1 METYEEDRKEILNL
15 VGHKYEE
22 KESNSHDKIHDTK
35 SSTKDLTKSYFKTL
49 SMEVKENLMILYIY
63 DFELLNYDPQMYI

>member
-15 VGHKYEE
+15 VGLKFEE
-22 KESNSHDKIHDTK
+22 KKSNSHDKIHDKK

-49 SMEVKENLMILYIY
+49 SMEVKENLMILYKY
-63 DFELLNYDPQMYI
+63 DFELFDYDPQMYI